1 MGNTPIFISGLDRSG
16 KTTLRGFLQSHPNI
30 SIPAVGSNMWTYFYN
45 QYGSLQVPE
54 NFEQCLADMLQYK
67 HIAFLKPD
75 PDLIRMEFRQGAPT
89 YARLFSLFLEH
100 FAKKEGKPRWGS
112 QSGLNERY
120 ADQIIKAYPGVK
132 FIQMLR
138 DPRDRYAGSLQL
150 WPDGRLRAGGSVA
163 RFLYSTRLAERN
175 MQKYP
180 DAYLLVRFED
190 MIRFPEKT
198 LREICEFLD
207 EEFYP
212 EMLSMPGA
220 PEHRDKLINRS
231 KTQVGETPLSD
242 EYIGIYTTVVPKLEA
257 MFIQLLIGKTMVSYG
272 YELEE
277 YRLTFKEWVRFLTGI
292 IPSNMVKLVFWYLKE
307 FLQQNFPQ
315 QFGRNPAS
323 NRIIKP
329 KNDHLKEGKKADK
342 VQQENIQ

>member
-1 MGNTPIFISGLDRSG
+1 MSNTPIFISGLDRSG

-45 QYGSLQVPE
+45 QYGNLQVPE
-54 NFEQCLADMLQYK
+54 NFESCLEAMLKYK

-75 PDLIRMEFRQGAPT
+75 PDLIRAEFRQGPAT

-100 FAKKEGKPRWGS
+100 FAKQEGKPRWGS

-120 ADQIIKAYPGVK
+120 ADQIIEAYPGVK

-150 WPDGRLRAGGSVA
+150 WPKGKLRAGGSVA
-163 RFLYSTRLAERN
+163 RFLYSTHLAERN
-175 MQKYP
+175 MRKYP
-180 DAYLLVRFED
+180 DSYMLVRFED

-198 LREICEFLD
+198 LRDICAFL
-207 EEFYP
+207 EEDYFP

-231 KTQVGETPLSD
+231 SQQIGETPLSD
-242 EYIGIYTTVVPKLEA
+242 EYIGIYSSVVSRLELK
-257 MFIQLLIGKTMVSYG
+257 FIQLFIGAKMASYG
-272 YELEE
+272 YERET
-277 YRLTFKEWVRFLTGI
+277 YRLTAREWFHYFASTL
-292 IPSNMVKLVFWYLKE
+292 PSNLIKLVFWYLKE
-307 FLQQNFPQ
+307 FLQHNFPG
-315 QFGRNPAS
+315 QFGRNPAA
-323 NRIIKP
+323 NRIIKAQ
-329 KNDHLKEGKKADK
+329 KAGSKKLGKKPGP
-342 VQQENIQ
+342 VQQDNR

>member
-1 MGNTPIFISGLDRSG
+1 MSNTPIYISGLDRSG

-45 QYGSLQVPE
+45 QYGSLQDPE
-54 NFEQCLADMLQYK
+54 NFERCLDAMLKYK

-75 PDLIRMEFRQGAPT
+75 PDLIRTEFRQGPAT

-120 ADQIIKAYPGVK
+120 ADEIIEAYPGVK

-150 WPDGRLRAGGSVA
+150 WPKGRLRAGGSVA
-163 RFLYSTRLAERN
+163 RFLYSTHLAERN
-175 MQKYP
+175 MRKYP
-180 DAYLLVRFED
+180 EAYMLVRFED
-190 MIRFPEKT
+190 LIRSPEKT
-198 LREICEFLD
+198 LREICEFLG

-231 KTQVGETPLSD
+231 EKQIGDTPLSD
-242 EYIGIYTTVVPKLEA
+242 EYIGIYSSVVSKAEIIFL
-257 MFIQLLIGKTMVSYG
+257 QLLVGKKMTTYG
-272 YELEE
+272 YELEK
-277 YRLTFKEWVRFLTGI
+277 YSLTTKEWLRYFASTL
-292 IPSNMVKLVFWYLKE
+292 PSNMAKLLFWYLQE
-307 FLQQNFPQ
+307 FLQHNFPG

-323 NRIIKP
+323 NRILNS
-329 KNDHLKEGKKADK
+329 KNDDNQKLEKKPDRAR
-342 VQQENIQ
+342 